1 MVVGSAVVVV
11 VVTSGVVVVIGSSG
25 VVTSVTGAHPTTNR
39 SLTSNGDRV
48 RTE

>member
-25 VVTSVTGAHPTTNR
+25 VVTSVAGAQPTTNR
-39 SLTSNGDRV
+39 SLTSNGALK